1 MPTSDVTHRETVGFL
16 AQCLRASMLA
26 GEEGRGQEG
35 RGEVQ
40 RKGEERRKLRE
51 D

>member
-1 MPTSDVTHRETVGFL
+1 MPTSDVTHRETVGLL
-16 AQCLRASMLA
+16 AQCLRAAMLIESRGKER
-26 GEEGRGQEG
+26 GEEG
-35 RGEVQ
+35 